1 MTTKEKVKDEIDNMP
16 EELLDQVY
24 EFINAL
30 KIKKAR
36 NKKIHTYR
44 LKGRFD
50 NMNIRERAY
59 EKDSD

>member
-1 MTTKEKVKDEIDNMP
+1 MTTKEKVKDEIDSMP

-30 KIKKAR
+30 KIKKER
-36 NKKIHTYR
+36 DKRIHTYR
-44 LKGRFD
+44 LKGHFD